1 MRLHEAEE
9 RWNASI
15 NLLLESCNASGKNN
29 SLVTEGAPWDCDLK
43 TFWFKDANIVRFI
56 QKNNYP
62 QLHWFQTLVLQV
74 MWFILASW

>member
-1 MRLHEAEE
+1 MRLQETEE
-9 RWNASI
+9 RLNASI

-29 SLVTEGAPWDCDLK
+29 SLVTEGAPWGCGLK

-62 QLHWFQTLVLQV
+62 RLHSFQTLVLQV
-74 MWFILASW
+74 V